1 MDKCR
6 ILAVII
12 VGVLEIEQVKW
23 VSSTRELRQALLGG
37 ENSYPIACPK

>member
-23 VSSTRELRQALLGG
+23 DLFVLLGRQQ
-37 ENSYPIACPK
+37 NCVQSFSYKRM